1 MNIKKHII
9 SIIILLFIGVIIW
22 WLGHP
27 QQIPFNQDVHAH
39 AYIDI
44 FVCGKQ
50 IDLPRANEGTNAHNK
65 KFVGI
70 PLLHTHDDNVMH
82 LEGVVRNIDEIK
94 LGRFFDAMNVQFD
107 STKVFNTS
115 NGDLCNGKQGT
126 WKMYV
131 NGKETNKF
139 RDYVPFNTIEP
150 EKQIISIVFDS

>member
-9 SIIILLFIGVIIW
+9 SIIILFAIILIIW
-22 WLGHP
+22 WLTKP
-27 QQIPFNQDVHAH
+27 PQIPLNQEVHAH
-39 AYIDI
+39 AYIDV

-50 IDLPRANEGTNAHNK
+50 IDLPRAHGK
-65 KFVGI
+65 SFVGTH
-70 PLLHTHDDNVMH
+70 LLHTHDDNTMH
-82 LEGVVRNIDEIK
+82 LEGVVRNRDEIK

-115 NGDLCNGKQGT
+115 NGDLCNGKQGM

-139 RDYVPFNTIEP
+139 REYVPFNTIEP
-150 EKQIISIVFDS
+150 QEQVISMVFDS